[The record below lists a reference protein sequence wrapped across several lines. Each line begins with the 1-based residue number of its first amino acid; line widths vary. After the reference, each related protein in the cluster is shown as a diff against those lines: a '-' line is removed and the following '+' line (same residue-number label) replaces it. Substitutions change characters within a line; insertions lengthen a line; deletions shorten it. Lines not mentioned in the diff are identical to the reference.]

1 MKQASSRELF
11 GYWTA
16 KRGTRHAPERGDIE
30 PSAIRRALGDV
41 FILEFDRHQ
50 SHPFRLAGTRVCALF
65 GRELKNQPFLSLWDA
80 PSRLAMANLLDTVAD
95 EKNGVVASGSGRTP
109 EGWAQDVE
117 LLLLPLT
124 QRGDTHARM
133 IGALTPHGGSVL
145 ARFGQARTA
154 DAREHSPSRP
164 GARSPARR
172 PARRRHAPRRLHGAR
187 GWTALTFRGP
197 AMRGIPHGMRGMR
210 EGTNSSLTMRG
221 YDSRAASNGCTRAR
235 AAWHCCKRYS
245 TSSL

>member
-16 KRGTRHAPERGDIE
+16 KRGTRQVPERGEIE

-80 PSRLAMANLLDTVAD
+80 PSGLAMANLLDTVAD

-109 EGWAQDVE
+109 EGWVQDVE

-133 IGALTPHGGSVL
+133 IGALSPMAAPFWLGSAKLGRLTRGNIRHLDPAHEAPPAARLVAGTRRAVFTVHEGG
-145 ARFGQARTA
+145 
-154 DAREHSPSRP
+154 
-164 GARSPARR
+164 RR
-172 PARRRHAPRRLHGAR
+172 
-187 GWTALTFRGP
+187 
-197 AMRGIPHGMRGMR
+197 
-210 EGTNSSLTMRG
+210 
-221 YDSRAASNGCTRAR
+221 
-235 AAWHCCKRYS
+235 
-245 TSSL
+245 